1 METTSVF
8 KLRTSSLKTTP
19 MKFKFENLI
28 IWQKAMDLGE
38 DYDDSFNLMNMMIAF
53 KNKIN

>member
-1 METTSVF
+1 
-8 KLRTSSLKTTP
+8 

-28 IWQKAMDLGE
+28 IWQKAMD
-38 DYDDSFNLMNMMIAF
+38 MMIAF

>member
-1 METTSVF
+1 
-8 KLRTSSLKTTP
+8 

-38 DYDDSFNLMNMMIAF
+38 EIDKLADTFPKKEFNQYYDDSFNLMNMMIAF
-53 KNKIN
+53 KNKIK